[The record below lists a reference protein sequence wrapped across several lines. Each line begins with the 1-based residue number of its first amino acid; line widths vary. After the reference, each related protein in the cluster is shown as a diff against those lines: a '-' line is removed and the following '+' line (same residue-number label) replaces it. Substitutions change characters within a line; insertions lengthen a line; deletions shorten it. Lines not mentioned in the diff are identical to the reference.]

1 MDKWNAVVK
10 TTKSCLR
17 IVSKLVI
24 IWSSQTTSK
33 FVSCQFWT
41 SYKAFLSLK
50 YLFHLFSYQ
59 WLIAL
64 IDKITEEKLEVI
76 IISRTCFRVNLQ
88 SIVVSMS
95 CSKQGRN
102 LKLKQRVTLWKYSR
116 SNIAPTSSLCYI
128 VGFLT
133 PALLK
138 M

>member
-1 MDKWNAVVK
+1 MKRSSKNC
-10 TTKSCLR
+10 KSCLLNF
-17 IVSKLVI
+17 SKLGI
-24 IWSSQTTSK
+24 IWCSQTTSK

-64 IDKITEEKLEVI
+64 IDKSTEEKLEVI
-76 IISRTCFRVNLQ
+76 IISHTYFRVNLH
-88 SIVVSMS
+88 SIVASMS
-95 CSKQGRN
+95 CSKQGRY
-102 LKLKQRVTLWKYSR
+102 LKLKQRVTFWKCSR

-133 PALLK
+133 SALLK

>member
-1 MDKWNAVVK
+1 MKRSSKNC
-10 TTKSCLR
+10 KSCLL
-17 IVSKLVI
+17 IVSKLAI
-24 IWSSQTTSK
+24 TWSSQTTSK

-50 YLFHLFSYQ
+50 YLFHLFYYH

-64 IDKITEEKLEVI
+64 IDKSTEEKLEVI
-76 IISRTCFRVNLQ
+76 IISHTCFRVNLH
-88 SIVVSMS
+88 SIVASMS
-95 CSKQGRN
+95 CSKQGRY
-102 LKLKQRVTLWKYSR
+102 LKLKQRVTFWKYTR
-116 SNIAPTSSLCYI
+116 SNIALTSSLYYI